1 MAAVPG
7 IRYNEEERKKDQ
19 AMLQPHSY
27 QPPEDGLP
35 PQEVR
40 IKGLLVEPWPE
51 DGRRVRIQ
59 LDVTPFAERPN
70 LEVVITD
77 ESGKEVSSINII
89 ESIDARMTFTMHI
102 RSNSIERQYTAKA
115 SIVYPEIGM
124 VDEKSINFETHQTT
138 E

>member
-1 MAAVPG
+1 
-7 IRYNEEERKKDQ
+7 
-19 AMLQPHSY
+19 MLQPHSY

-35 PQEVR
+35 PLEVR
-40 IKGLLVEPWPE
+40 IKELSVEPWPE

-59 LDVTPFAERPN
+59 LDVTPFVERPN
-70 LEVVITD
+70 LEVVITN
-77 ESGKEVSSINII
+77 EGGQEVSSIHII

-102 RSNSIERQYTAKA
+102 RSSTVSGQFTAKA

-124 VDEKSINFETHQTT
+124 VDEKSVHFETQATN